1 MNGAMLLQHAAGV
14 VDKRRDEYGEPED
27 LFENIA
33 ARWSQVLGIRVT
45 PAQVA
50 LCLMDLKMARLA
62 HNPRHLDSLVDVL
75 GYGACL
81 QEITR

>member
-14 VDKRRDEYGEPED
+14 VDKHRADYGEPED
-27 LFENIA
+27 LFANVA
-33 ARWSQVLGIRVT
+33 TRWSQVLGIRVS

-62 HNPRHLDSLVDVL
+62 HDPKHLDSLVDVL

-81 QEITR
+81 REITR